1 MRESEIEAYFV
12 KKVQKM
18 GGWQRKFAS
27 PGHRSVPD
35 RVVMLNTWIAPR
47 FIEFKATGKLL
58 REDQQREHDRMRL
71 AGCLVKTIDSIE
83 GVDAFIK
90 W

>member
-1 MRESEIEAYFV
+1 MRESLIEAYFV
-12 KKVQKM
+12 KRVGAI

-47 FIEFKATGKLL
+47 FIEFKATGKTL
-58 REDQQREHDRMRL
+58 RPDQQREHERMRA
-71 AGCLVKTIDSIE
+71 AGCVVETIDSFE
-83 GVDAFIK
+83 GVDALI
-90 W
+90 